1 MRKRTFILLFLCA
14 ICLPFIGLSQTVYSI
29 QKDDTILRKNY
40 YEQSIKKKELLF
52 ASIGKEHARDYK
64 NIYEEQFK
72 EIGKLWQST
81 RPVTSPEAHTYLQ
94 SIVQKIVAA
103 NPELK
108 GTDARVVFSRDWWPN
123 AFSMGEGTIAV
134 NAGLVIYINN
144 EAELVFVLCHE
155 LAHYYLDHTPKRIKK
170 YVETI
175 NSDAYQAELKRLLK
189 TTYGANQQLEAFA
202 KSTAFNS
209 RRHNREDEA
218 EADRYGYIFMKNTG
232 YDCGAIRT
240 TLELLDKVDDSLL
253 YKPLDLPQLLNFPE
267 YPFKKKWIQK
277 ESAIFAQVDDN
288 SPLSAKEKDSL
299 KTHPDCDKR
308 ISLLTDS
315 IRVAGSAGKK
325 FLVNE
330 NLFNQLKKDFFIEM
344 TEECYREKNLSRN
357 LYYSLLLLQSD
368 ESNQM
373 AVYSVARCLNELYDK
388 QKNHKLGLTVDK
400 ENKSYATDYNLLLR
414 MLDRIR
420 LEELANLNYAFCSRH
435 LPVMKDYPG
444 FKEEMNKAKK
454 IKEQPSF

>member
-1 MRKRTFILLFLCA
+1 MRKRTFILLFLYA
-14 ICLPFIGLSQTVYSI
+14 ICLPRIASSQTVYSF
-29 QKDDTILRKNY
+29 QKDDSILKKNY
-40 YEQSIKKKELLF
+40 YEQSIQKKELLF
-52 ASIGKEHARDYK
+52 ASIGKEYARDYK

-94 SIVQKIVAA
+94 SIVQKIVAV

-123 AFSMGEGTIAV
+123 AFSMGEGTIAI
-134 NAGLVIYINN
+134 NAGLVVYMDN

-155 LAHYYLDHTPKRIKK
+155 LAHYCLEHTPKSIKK

-175 NSDAYQAELKRLLK
+175 NNEEYQAELKRLSK
-189 TTYGANQQLEAFA
+189 TTYGANQQLEVFA
-202 KSTAFNS
+202 KSMAFNS
-209 RRHNREDEA
+209 RRHNRDNEA
-218 EADRYGYIFMKNTG
+218 AADRYAFMFMKKTG
-232 YDCGAIRT
+232 YDCSAIRT

-253 YKPLDLPQLLNFPE
+253 YNPLDLPQLLNFPE

-288 SPLSAKEKDSL
+288 SLLSAKEKDSL
-299 KTHPDCDKR
+299 KTHPDCVKR

-315 IRVAGSAGKK
+315 IQAAGTTSKK

-330 NLFNQLKKDFFIEM
+330 KLFNQLKRDFFIEM
-344 TEECYREKNLSRN
+344 TEECYRSENLSRN
-357 LYYSLLLLQSD
+357 LYYSLLQLQSQ
-368 ESNQM
+368 ENTQL

-388 QKNHKLGLTVDK
+388 QKNHKLGLTV
-400 ENKSYATDYNLLLR
+400 ATESKGYPEDYNLLLR

-420 LEELANLNYAFCSRH
+420 LEELASMNYSFCNKH
-435 LPVMKDYPG
+435 VPNMEGYAG
-444 FKEEMNKAKK
+444 FEEEMNKAKK
-454 IKEQPSF
+454 LKKQSSF